1 MKISAGSKKSSG
13 WSREMVEL
21 PLRYAEVFEKLGI
34 EAPKGVLL
42 YGPPGTGKTLIARA
56 IASETKLHFIRVN
69 GPEIIHKFYG
79 ESEARL
85 REIFEEASLKA
96 PSVIFID
103 EIDAIAPKR
112 AEVLGD
118 VEKRVVAQLLALMD
132 GMVSRG
138 HVIVIG
144 ATNIPEVI
152 DPALR
157 RPGRFDREVVI
168 PVPNVE
174 GRRAILKIHSSRM
187 PLAPDVDLDR
197 LAGITHAFVGADI
210 EALCKEA
217 GMVALR
223 RYMSLEGENHLE
235 TVLQTTEA
243 LQITMDDFLKGLR
256 EVEPTATREF
266 FTERSTVKW
275 DDIGG
280 LHKIKESLISIVE
293 WPAKYPELFAAAKVM
308 PPRGILFSGPS
319 GTGKTLMAKALA
331 GETGLNFITISVPIL
346 FSKWLGES
354 EKALH
359 QIFKKAKQSAPCIL
373 FFDEIDTLGV
383 TRHVSSEGAAAVE
396 RVVSQFFNEL
406 DSLSDLSQVIV
417 LGATNREDILDPAL
431 TRSGRLDYVIPFPVS
446 DEQDRLEIFQV
457 HLRDKPLG
465 GDGGFDGTRPIDG
478 RDGCFSDCLCL
489 QNGCDARHRRIDSC
503 PGERTFGEIFDERR
517 SLSGGHKDRS
527 GKGGHLSMLKE
538 VRKKRAYEDIVTQ
551 IQDLIKKGR
560 LKQGDQLP
568 NEKELS
574 ETFKVSRSTVR
585 EAILS
590 LETLSLVER
599 RQGDGTYVIDS
610 HEDALVSPL
619 ATALFGAKDDL
630 IDIFYLRKIIEPEVA
645 QIAAENATAEE
656 IEELEKILRE
666 QEDEV
671 TRGGQEGQ
679 KDTTFHH
686 LLARMAKNR
695 VLERLSLA
703 LVDLLSETRDEYL
716 QSEERKR
723 GSLKGHHRILD
734 TIKAHNGRAARTAM
748 LKHLADVEKSVFN
761 KKRGGGKKSRE

>member
-1 MKISAGSKKSSG
+1 MIILMSREVSGSRCLMDGTLDLKVSEALAEDVGKGLACLDPNDIQAIHAVLGDVVEIVGEKLTVARITGAFPQFCGKRLIQIDGITRENAKAFVGGSVKVRKTVRKTATTVVISPLDFTHILPEDKEVEQFAKVLQGLSVVLGDKMNIPFLGGKERLFQVEATSPSGGVIINQQTKFVLKKPDFTLEPASRISYEHIG
-13 WSREMVEL
+13 GLERELRLVREMVEL
-21 PLRYAEVFEKLGI
+21 PLRYSEVFERLGI

-96 PSVIFID
+96 PSIIFID

-138 HVIVIG
+138 NVIVIG

-157 RPGRFDREVVI
+157 RPGRFDREIVI

-174 GRRAILKIHSSRM
+174 GRRAILNIHSSRM
-187 PLAPDVDLDR
+187 PLAQDVDLDR
-197 LAGITHAFVGADI
+197 LAAITHAFVGADI

-223 RYMSLEGENHLE
+223 RYLSLEEENHLD
-235 TVLQTTEA
+235 TVLRSTEA
-243 LQITMDDFLKGLR
+243 LQITMEDFLKALR

-275 DDIGG
+275 HHIGG
-280 LHKIKESLISIVE
+280 LQKIKDTLISIVE
-293 WPAKYPELFAAAKVM
+293 WPVKYPDLFARAKVM

-331 GETGLNFITISVPIL
+331 GETGLNFISISVPIL

-354 EKALH
+354 EKTLH

-383 TRHVSSEGAAAVE
+383 TRHVASEGAAAVE

-406 DSLSDLSQVIV
+406 DNLSDLSQVIV
-417 LGATNREDILDPAL
+417 LGATNREAVLDPAL
-431 TRSGRLDYVIPFPVS
+431 TRAGRLDYIIHFPAG
-446 DEQDRLEIFQV
+446 DEKDREEIFKV
-457 HLRDKPLG
+457 HLGDKPIA
-465 GDGGFDGTRPIDG
+465 GDVDLAELARRTEGMVASQIAFVCRTAAMLAISELVNGEERG
-478 RDGCFSDCLCL
+478 R
-489 QNGCDARHRRIDSC
+489 
-503 PGERTFGEIFDERR
+503 
-517 SLSGGHKDRS
+517 
-527 GKGGHLSMLKE
+527 
-538 VRKKRAYEDIVTQ
+538 
-551 IQDLIKKGR
+551 
-560 LKQGDQLP
+560 
-568 NEKELS
+568 S
-574 ETFKVSRSTVR
+574 ETFSMNAGHLHEAIRMVR
-585 EAILS
+585 ER
-590 LETLSLVER
+590 E
-599 RQGDGTYVIDS
+599 GD
-610 HEDALVSPL
+610 
-619 ATALFGAKDDL
+619 
-630 IDIFYLRKIIEPEVA
+630 
-645 QIAAENATAEE
+645 
-656 IEELEKILRE
+656 
-666 QEDEV
+666 
-671 TRGGQEGQ
+671 
-679 KDTTFHH
+679 
-686 LLARMAKNR
+686 
-695 VLERLSLA
+695 
-703 LVDLLSETRDEYL
+703 SEC
-716 QSEERKR
+716 
-723 GSLKGHHRILD
+723 
-734 TIKAHNGRAARTAM
+734 
-748 LKHLADVEKSVFN
+748 
-761 KKRGGGKKSRE
+761 